1 MNIRNSSYTCML
13 VVFLG
18 NGVSFRWFSI
28 DVKDFYNFSSFAG
41 LRNVKACRE
50 GLFWFEIWWRE
61 RRKVLV
67 KFEKFY
73 VVSANRKAP
82 LSTVF
87 PSKILR
93 ETTGAS
99 ARNNT
104 VSETDEF
111 YR

>member
-1 MNIRNSSYTCML
+1 ML